1 MLKNLSELDK
11 KNNYNLYSFIPIEK
25 KILDQ
30 FGANFTN
37 LILKPQKGWLNLR
50 LSWEFLVKKPDLF
63 LGLGQAL
70 PLFHPVKSIVLVYDL
85 AFEHYP
91 NCYKDTH
98 LRLSRQTKYAVKQS
112 DKIVAI
118 SNSTKDDLVK
128 CYNIDE
134 GKIEVIYPG
143 ADPIFSTPGESLRAT
158 PGVSCPY
165 FLFIGSLKPIKNVPR
180 IIEAFSLFLKKTKK
194 RYELVLAGS
203 DFWPDEEIMAVIKR
217 LKMYKQISILGFVE
231 REDLPP
237 LYRGAKALVVPSLYE
252 GFGLPILEAMAAGV
266 PVITSNVSS
275 MPEVAHAAALLV
287 DPYNIGE
294 ISQALYKIDQ
304 DEELAA
310 KLRNHSSNSASEY
323 GI

>member
-1 MLKNLSELDK
+1 
-11 KNNYNLYSFIPIEK
+11 
-25 KILDQ
+25 LDQ

-252 GFGLPILEAMAAGV
+252 GFGLPILEAMAAGI
-266 PVITSNVSS
+266 PVV
-275 MPEVAHAAALLV
+275 
-287 DPYNIGE
+287 G
-294 ISQALYKIDQ
+294 
-304 DEELAA
+304 
-310 KLRNHSSNSASEY
+310 SASG
-323 GI
+323 GIPDFLKDGRTGLLCDPRDPEDIADNIQRLLTDENLRHRVVQAGRELVKSDYDWDKIAPRYAELYPSI